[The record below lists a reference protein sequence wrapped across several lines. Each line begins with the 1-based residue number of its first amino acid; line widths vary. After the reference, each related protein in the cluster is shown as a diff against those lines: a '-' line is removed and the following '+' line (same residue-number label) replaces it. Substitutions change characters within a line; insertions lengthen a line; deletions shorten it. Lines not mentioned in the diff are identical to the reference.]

1 MIEKIKNSGFTI
13 ELDGDGFIVSP
24 SDRLT
29 QQQCEFMKANK
40 MQIMAELL
48 ATTVYT
54 LHGSPITLQAKDAD
68 HQKWLI
74 AVNHKST
81 TPAQLTQEFTQ

>member
-24 SDRLT
+24 SDKLT

-48 ATTVYT
+48 LTTVYN
-54 LHGSPITLQAKDAD
+54 LHGTPITLQAKDAD
-68 HQKWLI
+68 HQAWLI
-74 AVNHKST
+74 DVNHKTT
-81 TPAQLTQEFTQ
+81 TPSHLIQEFSQ